1 MHETV
6 KVYSRYD
13 KRTEAKHR
21 CKAMVQNVREHGLP
35 CHVSFTAGT
44 YVCNCVMYNV
54 LHLCA
59 TKYPNIRAGFIH
71 VPFACEQVV
80 GKASTMASMPLETIA
95 KSLEY
100 CIEVVVTNKE
110 EVKEAIVRN
119 KAVYFAAIGGAGALL
134 SKCIKKSEVIAYD
147 DLGTESIRK
156 LEVENLPVIVVIDCE
171 GNNLYEIAIKEY
183 CSEDK

>member
-21 CKAMVQNVREHGLP
+21 CKAMVQNVRENGLP

-110 EVKEAIVRN
+110 EVKEAM
-119 KAVYFAAIGGAGALL
+119 
-134 SKCIKKSEVIAYD
+134 
-147 DLGTESIRK
+147 GTTH
-156 LEVENLPVIVVIDCE
+156 
-171 GNNLYEIAIKEY
+171 
-183 CSEDK
+183 

>member
-13 KRTEAKHR
+13 KRIEAKHR

-59 TKYPNIRAGFIH
+59 TKISEHPR
-71 VPFACEQVV
+71 Q
-80 GKASTMASMPLETIA
+80 ASSTYRSHAS
-95 KSLEY
+95 
-100 CIEVVVTNKE
+100 
-110 EVKEAIVRN
+110 R
-119 KAVYFAAIGGAGALL
+119 
-134 SKCIKKSEVIAYD
+134 
-147 DLGTESIRK
+147 
-156 LEVENLPVIVVIDCE
+156 
-171 GNNLYEIAIKEY
+171 
-183 CSEDK
+183 